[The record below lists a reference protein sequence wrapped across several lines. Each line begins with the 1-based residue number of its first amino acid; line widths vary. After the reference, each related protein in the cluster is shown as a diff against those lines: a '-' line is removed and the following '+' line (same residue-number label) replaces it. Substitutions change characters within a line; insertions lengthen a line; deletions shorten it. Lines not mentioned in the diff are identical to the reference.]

1 MVSGAGP
8 VMFCLWPLTTQPVAL
23 SHAHLHSM
31 QPVHDGCDPQAVTV
45 LLVAAHGISGLCG
58 KI

>member
-31 QPVHDGCDPQAVTV
+31 QPVHDGCDPHV